1 MKIMLI
7 KKDKIKKRQVQ
18 EPINWEIKKWKKNNQ
33 ITKILLI
40 KVSKLF
46 NINIMINKSNNIID
60 HHLFKDGMVLIIKYK
75 YFNLSMTKWVQC
87 LKYTGKQNQKIWMPS
102 YLCSLEVWNILPLKM
117 MQSSYIRYLKRNW
130 NIILHFWWLIFG
142 VNKLFWQNRS
152 FLIEIFQY

>member
-87 LKYTGKQNQKIWMPS
+87 LKYTG
-102 YLCSLEVWNILPLKM
+102 
-117 MQSSYIRYLKRNW
+117 
-130 NIILHFWWLIFG
+130 
-142 VNKLFWQNRS
+142 
-152 FLIEIFQY
+152 